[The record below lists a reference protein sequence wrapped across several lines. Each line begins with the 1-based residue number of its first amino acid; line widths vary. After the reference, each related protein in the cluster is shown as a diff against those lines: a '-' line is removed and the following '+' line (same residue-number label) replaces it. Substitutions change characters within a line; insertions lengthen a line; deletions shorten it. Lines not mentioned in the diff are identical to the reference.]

1 MTALAEA
8 SALASEVAA
17 RHAADVDLKARFPS
31 EALAAL
37 RQHKLLSV
45 LVPARDGGAGGRL
58 GDVLSICYRLGRSC
72 ASTAMIFAMH
82 QIQAACVVRHGAASD
97 WHRAFL
103 RRMAD
108 EQLLLASAT
117 TETGVGGDL
126 RSSLCAV
133 EERDG
138 RFSLIKQASVIS
150 YGADSDAILATA
162 RRAPQSPASDQVLV
176 VVPRGAGCRLDPK
189 ESWDTLGMR
198 GTCSQGYV
206 LEASGE
212 IAQVLPAS
220 YGDISAQTMVPT
232 SHLLWSGVWLGI
244 ATDAVARARAFV
256 RAEVRKKSTSAGGLR
271 LAETTS
277 KLQLMRSNIE
287 SALRRYQA
295 AMDQPDTLSSL
306 PFGVTMNNLKVAS
319 SRTAVEIV
327 GEALQICGLSGYRN
341 DSPFSVA
348 RHLRDVQS
356 APLMVNNDR
365 ILANTAALLP
375 ALRQDPDLL
384 T

>member
-1 MTALAEA
+1 
-8 SALASEVAA
+8 
-17 RHAADVDLKARFPS
+17 
-31 EALAAL
+31 
-37 RQHKLLSV
+37 
-45 LVPARDGGAGGRL
+45 
-58 GDVLSICYRLGRSC
+58 
-72 ASTAMIFAMH
+72 MIFAMH

-319 SRTAVEIV
+319 SRMAVEIV

-341 DSPFSVA
+341 DSPFSV
-348 RHLRDVQS
+348 
-356 APLMVNNDR
+356 DR